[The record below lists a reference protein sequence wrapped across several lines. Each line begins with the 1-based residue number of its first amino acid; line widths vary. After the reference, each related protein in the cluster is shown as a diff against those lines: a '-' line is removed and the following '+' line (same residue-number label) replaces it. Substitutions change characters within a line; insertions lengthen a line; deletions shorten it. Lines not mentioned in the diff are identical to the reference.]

1 MNSSIKRMLAGD
13 ADAPRGVR
21 HPGPETPKGCGR
33 PAMDDASVLLNSKSK
48 FDFKLNRGT
57 IMRNH
62 MRSLLVVLAAICAV
76 PASAQ
81 APGPW
86 TQVGMLTCKV
96 NPSIGFI
103 IAGHQSMECR
113 FVPSTNSPTQAYEGA
128 LNMVGINIGISAGGI
143 LGWAVFAPTTGL
155 PAGALAGEYVGAS
168 GDLGIGLGAGANVLI
183 GGSARTVALQPVSL
197 EGSVAVN
204 VALGVSALKL
214 RPVF

>member
-1 MNSSIKRMLAGD
+1 MHYIRSSLA
-13 ADAPRGVR
+13 P
-21 HPGPETPKGCGR
+21 
-33 PAMDDASVLLNSKSK
+33 L
-48 FDFKLNRGT
+48 
-57 IMRNH
+57 
-62 MRSLLVVLAAICAV
+62 VLAMMFIM

-86 TQVGMLTCKV
+86 TQAGMLTCKL

-113 FVPSTNSPTQAYEGA
+113 YVPNTPDPPQAYEGA
-128 LNMVGINIGISAGGI
+128 LNMVGLNIGISAGGV
-143 LGWAVFAPTTGL
+143 LGWAVLAPTKGI

-168 GDLGIGLGAGANVLI
+168 GDLGIGVGVGANVLI
-183 GGSARTVALQPVSL
+183 GGSARTFALQPVSL
-197 EGSVAVN
+197 EGSVAVD